1 MLRLFRVFVPTSVV
15 ALLFSEAIL
24 IFSCYVVSTFL
35 LQDVDAGM
43 FFLVE
48 ELGWARIAF
57 VVLCIMFG
65 VYFHDLYTKF
75 RIHSRLLLL
84 QQLSLIIGIAFFT
97 QALLVYAK
105 RPGWTLPKTVMFP
118 GSGMT
123 LIALPLWRILYERV
137 AVRALGW
144 QRILFLG
151 ESSLVKE
158 ISEHLGEHPELGFRV
173 IGYLKNQVEPDG
185 GTLTIPL
192 LGELGDIEAI
202 VKRYRPDRI
211 VVGMSERRQ
220 RLPVDELLKLR
231 FSGIH
236 IEDALT
242 TYETTFGRI
251 CTRQLR
257 PSQLIFSAELGPR
270 PKSVFI
276 QSMYSLVFAVFG
288 TILTLPL
295 MLLTAALVKL
305 SSPGPVLF
313 RQNRIGLNGAP
324 FIVFKFRSMYADAE
338 ARTGAVW
345 ASKDDPRITP
355 VGKWIRR
362 LRLDELPQFFN
373 VLRGEMSI
381 VGPRP
386 ERPEFV
392 DLLLKSIPYY
402 PQRLCVKPGITGWAQ
417 INHKYG
423 DTVEDTITKL
433 EYDLYYI
440 KNLAPALDAYIMF
453 QTLKIMLLSRG
464 AQ

>member
-1 MLRLFRVFVPTSVV
+1 MIRLFRVFIPTSVV
-15 ALLFSEAIL
+15 ALLFSEGVI
-24 IFSCYVVSTFL
+24 IFVCYLLSSFLVLDLDTGLFFL
-35 LQDVDAGM
+35 LD
-43 FFLVE
+43 
-48 ELGWARIAF
+48 ELGWVRIAL

-75 RIHSRLLLL
+75 RIHSRLLLI
-84 QQLSLIIGIAFFT
+84 QQLSIILGIAFFT
-97 QALLVYAK
+97 QAVLVYAR
-105 RPGWTLPKTVMFP
+105 RPEWTLPKMIMIL
-118 GSGMT
+118 GSGMA
-123 LIALPLWRILYERV
+123 LVVLPLWRIVYERL
-137 AVRALGW
+137 AVRTLGSE
-144 QRILFLG
+144 RLLFLG
-151 ESSLVKE
+151 ESSLVEE
-158 ISEHLGEHPELGFRV
+158 ICAHLSEHPELGFRA
-173 IGYLKNQVEPDG
+173 IGYLNNPGEPEG
-185 GTLTIPL
+185 GAMTIPL
-192 LGELGDIEAI
+192 LGELGDIEA
-202 VKRYRPDRI
+202 VAKKFRPNRI

-220 RLPVDELLKLR
+220 RLPTDKLLRLR

-242 TYETTFGRI
+242 TYEATFGRI

-270 PKSVFI
+270 PKSVLI
-276 QSMYSLVFAVFG
+276 QSMYSMTFATIG
-288 TILTLPL
+288 TILSLPL
-295 MLLTAALVKL
+295 MLIAAVLVKL
-305 SSPGPVLF
+305 SSPGPILF
-313 RQNRIGLNGAP
+313 RQNRVGLNGTP
-324 FIVFKFRSMYADAE
+324 FMVYKFRSMYADAE
-338 ARTGAVW
+338 ARTGAIW

-355 VGKWIRR
+355 IGKWLRR

-392 DLLLKSIPYY
+392 ELLLESIPYY

-440 KNLAPALDAYIMF
+440 KNLAPTLDAYIMF

>member
-24 IFSCYVVSTFL
+24 IYSCYLVSTFL

-43 FFLVE
+43 FFFVDE
-48 ELGWARIAF
+48 FGWLRIGF
-57 VVLCIMFG
+57 VVFCIMFG

-75 RIHSRLLLL
+75 RIHSRLLLV
-84 QQLSLIIGIAFFT
+84 QQLSLILGIAFFT

-105 RPGWTLPKTVMFP
+105 RPTWTVPRTVMFP
-118 GSGMT
+118 GSAM
-123 LIALPLWRILYERV
+123 ALVVIPLWRILYERV
-137 AVRALGW
+137 AVRGLGRE
-144 QRILFLG
+144 RILFLG

-173 IGYLKNQVEPDG
+173 IGYLKNQAEPEVG
-185 GTLTIPL
+185 ALTIPL

-202 VKRYRPDRI
+202 VKNFKPDRI

-270 PKSVFI
+270 QKSVFI
-276 QSMYSLVFAVFG
+276 QSMYSLTFAVVG

-305 SSPGPVLF
+305 SSPGPILF
-313 RQNRIGLNGAP
+313 KQNRIGLNGAP
-324 FIVFKFRSMYADAE
+324 FVVFKFRSMFADAE
-338 ARTGAVW
+338 AGTGAVW
-345 ASKDDPRITP
+345 ASKDDPRVTP
-355 VGKWIRR
+355 IGKWLRR

-392 DLLLKSIPYY
+392 ELLLKSIPYY

-440 KNLAPALDAYIMF
+440 KNLAPTLDAYIMF
-453 QTLKIMLLSRG
+453 QTLKTMLLSRG

>member
-24 IFSCYVVSTFL
+24 LFSCYVLSIFL
-35 LQDVDAGM
+35 LQDVDVGM
-43 FFLVE
+43 FFLVD
-48 ELGWARIAF
+48 ELGWLRIAF

-84 QQLSLIIGIAFFT
+84 QQLSLILGIAFFT
-97 QALLVYAK
+97 QALLVYVK
-105 RPGWTLPKTVMFP
+105 KPGWTLPKMVMFP
-118 GSGMT
+118 GSGMA
-123 LIALPLWRILYERV
+123 LIVLPLWRILYEKV
-137 AVRALGW
+137 AVRALGRE
-144 QRILFLG
+144 RILFLG

-173 IGYLKNQVEPDG
+173 IGYLKNQAEADG
-185 GTLTIPL
+185 GSLTIPL

-202 VKRYRPDRI
+202 VKNFKPDRI

-251 CTRQLR
+251 CTRELR

-276 QSMYSLVFAVFG
+276 QSMYSLAFAVVG
-288 TILTLPL
+288 TLLTLPL

-313 RQNRIGLNGAP
+313 KQNRIGLNGAP

-345 ASKDDPRITP
+345 ASKDDPRVTP
-355 VGKWIRR
+355 IGKWLRR

-392 DLLLKSIPYY
+392 ELLLKSIPYY

-423 DTVEDTITKL
+423 DSVEDTITKL

-453 QTLKIMLLSRG
+453 QTLKTMLLSRG

>member
-24 IFSCYVVSTFL
+24 LFSCYVLSTFL
-35 LQDVDAGM
+35 LQDVDVGM
-43 FFLVE
+43 FFLVD
-48 ELGWARIAF
+48 ELGWLRIAF

-84 QQLSLIIGIAFFT
+84 QQLSLILGIAFFT
-97 QALLVYAK
+97 QALLVYVK
-105 RPGWTLPKTVMFP
+105 KPGWTLPKMVMFP
-118 GSGMT
+118 GSGMA
-123 LIALPLWRILYERV
+123 LIVLPLWRILYEKV
-137 AVRALGW
+137 AVRALGRE
-144 QRILFLG
+144 RILFLG

-173 IGYLKNQVEPDG
+173 IGYLKNQAEADG
-185 GTLTIPL
+185 GSLTIPL

-202 VKRYRPDRI
+202 VKNFKPDRI

-251 CTRQLR
+251 CTRELR

-276 QSMYSLVFAVFG
+276 QSMYSLAFAVVG
-288 TILTLPL
+288 TLLTLPL

-313 RQNRIGLNGAP
+313 KQNRIGLNGAP

-345 ASKDDPRITP
+345 ASKDDPRVTP
-355 VGKWIRR
+355 IGKWLRR

-392 DLLLKSIPYY
+392 ELLLKSIPYY

-423 DTVEDTITKL
+423 DSVEDTITKL

-453 QTLKIMLLSRG
+453 QTLKTMLLSRG